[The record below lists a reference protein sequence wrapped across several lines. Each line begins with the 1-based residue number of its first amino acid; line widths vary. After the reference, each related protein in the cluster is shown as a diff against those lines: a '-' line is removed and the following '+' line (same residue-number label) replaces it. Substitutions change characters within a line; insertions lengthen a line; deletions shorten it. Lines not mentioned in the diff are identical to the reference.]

1 MTRGKL
7 SKLIIY
13 MFLDKPNNL
22 HTAPFYLYNNILYV
36 FTILVKYKY
45 GIKPVNL

>member
-22 HTAPFYLYNNILYV
+22 HTTPFYLHNIILNV
-36 FTILVKYKY
+36 FSINVKYKY